1 MDFKTY
7 CCLVGGT
14 VGENGL
20 GEGFKILRRIQILII
35 PLERFEDRIKT
46 KHNKRNLVFLSIFLT

>member
-20 GEGFKILRRIQILII
+20 GEGFKILRRI
-35 PLERFEDRIKT
+35 
-46 KHNKRNLVFLSIFLT
+46 